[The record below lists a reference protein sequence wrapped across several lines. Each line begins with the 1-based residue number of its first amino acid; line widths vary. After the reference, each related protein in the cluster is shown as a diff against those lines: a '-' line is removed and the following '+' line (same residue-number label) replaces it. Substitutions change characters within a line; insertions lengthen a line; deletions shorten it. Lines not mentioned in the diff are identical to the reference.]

1 MINGQYIVLSF
12 KEWNNW
18 ISQGLLKIHSFRIQ
32 PCQNSKHSFF
42 NLMNTAADITH
53 LDDNEYILAKLSKSY
68 SSSTYQSE
76 HTLAS
81 YINLEAVQQ
90 FYALTERGK
99 FALKHSANNLQVSLA
114 TDLEIEKFWEAYR
127 LDQKKILEHEKALKF
142 TGLIFENK
150 ISEESLFDLINNKTL
165 NEYFNPSKYEISHLQ
180 AQDEK
185 AKKQLFSLESFDN
198 TKAYAGMFT
207 RLLFNLEVNDPVL
220 IEKYKEISNLCS
232 SREYY
237 SSLKEQQTK
246 DELTSKFLSKQ
257 ILREKILT
265 EYMLLESQIKHLPLL
280 ALSLYF
286 HYEMLIKNNY
296 PLNLSALKEDILSL
310 NFFYIESECK
320 EYNDLPYLVAF
331 SIGKLLPSEF
341 INTLYYYKTNKT
353 NKTKAYPCF
362 KTTHQSDLE
371 QALPSIADEEFLET
385 TLNELNEE
393 ISKTWTEVKRSI
405 QISQISD
412 VTPTVKKE
420 DINTSNITQLTGST
434 TITHPSEKH
443 LDTNPQTMPIS
454 ETTDL
459 SAHSEVQSSPLVT
472 PPVVTATQSQ
482 PVDQQPPMPI
492 QQPEHP
498 KPQASSRPNL
508 QEQIS
513 LIVEHQINEE
523 SLPVSAA
530 DETMAMPQNSLIEH
544 LIRLFNDPEIQDL
557 KSLIEMLKKD
567 SNFLGITTQ
576 GKLRERLVTEG
587 ILNPQDAPK
596 NGDKLFN
603 YMKREIAK
611 KS

>member
-296 PLNLSALKEDILSL
+296 PLNLSALKADLYRL
-310 NFFYIESECK
+310 DFFYTQSKCQ
-320 EYNDLPYLVAF
+320 EYKDLPYLVAF

-341 INTLYYYKTNKT
+341 INTLYYYK
-353 NKTKAYPCF
+353 KTKAYPCF
-362 KTTHQSDLE
+362 KPTHQTDLE
-371 QALPSIADEEFLET
+371 QALPSIADEEFLEEM
-385 TLNELNEE
+385 TLNQLNER
-393 ISKTWTEVKRSI
+393 ISKTWTEVQRSF
-405 QISQISD
+405 QMSQISD
-412 VTPTVKKE
+412 VTPSEKTE
-420 DINTSNITQLTGST
+420 DVNASNITQHTGSAN
-434 TITHPSEKH
+434 ITHPSEKH

-454 ETTDL
+454 ESTDL
-459 SAHSEVQSSPLVT
+459 SAHSEVQSNPLVT
-472 PPVVTATQSQ
+472 PPVVIATQSQ
-482 PVDQQPPMPI
+482 PVDQQPPMPVH
-492 QQPEHP
+492 QPEHS

-530 DETMAMPQNSLIEH
+530 DETMAMPQNPLIEH

-557 KSLIEMLKKD
+557 KSLIGMLKKD
-567 SNFLGITTQ
+567 SKFNDITTQ

>member
-142 TGLIFENK
+142 TRLIFEKK
-150 ISEESLFDLINNKTL
+150 ISKESLFDLINNKTL

-341 INTLYYYKTNKT
+341 INTLYYYKT
-353 NKTKAYPCF
+353 KAYPCF

-371 QALPSIADEEFLET
+371 QALPSIPDEDFLEM
-385 TLNELNEE
+385 TLNQLNEE
-393 ISKTWTEVKRSI
+393 ISKTWTEVQRSI

-412 VTPTVKKE
+412 VTPTVKTE
-420 DINTSNITQLTGST
+420 DVNASNITQHTGST
-434 TITHPSEKH
+434 NITHPSEND
-443 LDTNPQTMPIS
+443 LDTQPQITQVPEINDLNPPSEAQSNQLITSPI
-454 ETTDL
+454 
-459 SAHSEVQSSPLVT
+459 
-472 PPVVTATQSQ
+472 VTATQAPS
-482 PVDQQPPMPI
+482 VDQQLPMPV
-492 QQPEHP
+492 QQPE
-498 KPQASSRPNL
+498 QF
-508 QEQIS
+508 S
-513 LIVEHQINEE
+513 LSIEHQVNEE

-530 DETMAMPQNSLIEH
+530 DEKMAMPQSLLIER
-544 LIRLFNDPEIQDL
+544 LKQLFNDPQIQDL
-557 KSLIEMLKKD
+557 NSLLDNLKADDKFT
-567 SNFLGITTQ
+567 NITNKT
-576 GKLRERLVTEG
+576 KLRKQLIDKG
-587 ILNPQDAPK
+587 ILDKETTPK
-596 NGDKLFN
+596 VRDTENLFN

>member
-18 ISQGLLKIHSFRIQ
+18 IAQGLLKIHSSRIQ
-32 PCQNSKHSFF
+32 PYLNTQQSFF

-53 LDDNEYILAKLSKSY
+53 LDDNEYILAELSKSY

-76 HTLAS
+76 NTLAS
-81 YINLEAVQQ
+81 YIGLEAVQQ

-99 FALKHSANNLQVSLA
+99 IALNYSANNLQVSLA
-114 TDLEIEKFWEAYR
+114 TDPLIAQFWGAYR
-127 LDQKKILEHEKALKF
+127 LDQKTTLEHEKAIKF
-142 TGLIFENK
+142 TALIFENQ
-150 ISEESLFDLINNKTL
+150 ISKERLMSIINNETL
-165 NEYFNPSKYEISHLQ
+165 NQYFNPTKYSPARLH
-180 AQDEK
+180 AQVHDEQTQK
-185 AKKQLFSLESFDN
+185 NLFSLESYEK

-207 RLLFNLEVNDPVL
+207 RFLFNIEINDQQL
-220 IEKYKEISNLCS
+220 TEKYKQISKRCG

-237 SSLKEQQTK
+237 SNDLRVKQTK
-246 DELTSKFLSKQ
+246 DELTLDFLS
-257 ILREKILT
+257 EKILQEKTLT
-265 EYMLLESQIKHLPLL
+265 EYILLESNIKHLPLL

-286 HYEMLIKNNY
+286 HYEMLIKHEY
-296 PLNLSALKEDILSL
+296 SLNLSALKADLYRL
-310 NFFYIESECK
+310 DFFYTRSECK
-320 EYNDLPYLVAF
+320 EYKDLPYLVAF

-341 INTLYYYKTNKT
+341 INTLYYYKT
-353 NKTKAYPCF
+353 KAYPCF
-362 KTTHQSDLE
+362 KATHQTDLE
-371 QALPSIADEEFLET
+371 QALPSIADEEFLEM
-385 TLNELNEE
+385 TLNQLNER
-393 ISKTWTEVKRSI
+393 ISKTWTEVQRSF
-405 QISQISD
+405 QMSQISD
-412 VTPTVKKE
+412 VTPTEKTE
-420 DINTSNITQLTGST
+420 DVNASNITQHTGSAN
-434 TITHPSEKH
+434 ITHPSEKH

-567 SNFLGITTQ
+567 SKFNDITTQ

>member
-18 ISQGLLKIHSFRIQ
+18 IAQGLLKIHSSRIQ
-32 PCQNSKHSFF
+32 PYLNTQQSFF

-53 LDDNEYILAKLSKSY
+53 LDDNEYILAELSKSY

-76 HTLAS
+76 NTLAS
-81 YINLEAVQQ
+81 YIGLEAVQQ

-99 FALKHSANNLQVSLA
+99 IALNYSANNLQVSLA
-114 TDLEIEKFWEAYR
+114 TDPLIAQFWGAYR
-127 LDQKKILEHEKALKF
+127 LDQKTTLEHEKAIKF
-142 TGLIFENK
+142 TALIFENQ
-150 ISEESLFDLINNKTL
+150 ISKERLMSIINNETL
-165 NEYFNPSKYEISHLQ
+165 NQYFNPTKYSPARLH
-180 AQDEK
+180 AQVHDEQTQK
-185 AKKQLFSLESFDN
+185 NLFSLESYEK

-207 RLLFNLEVNDPVL
+207 RFLFNIEINDQQL
-220 IEKYKEISNLCS
+220 TEKYKQISKRCG

-237 SSLKEQQTK
+237 SNELRVKQTK
-246 DELTSKFLSKQ
+246 DELTLDFLS
-257 ILREKILT
+257 EKILQEKTLT
-265 EYMLLESQIKHLPLL
+265 EYILLESNIKHLPLL

-286 HYEMLIKNNY
+286 HYEMLIKHEY
-296 PLNLSALKEDILSL
+296 SLNLSALKADLYRL
-310 NFFYIESECK
+310 DFFYTRSECK
-320 EYNDLPYLVAF
+320 EYKDLPYLVAF

-341 INTLYYYKTNKT
+341 INTLYYYKT
-353 NKTKAYPCF
+353 KAYPCF
-362 KTTHQSDLE
+362 KATHQTDLE
-371 QALPSIADEEFLET
+371 QALPSIADEEFLEM
-385 TLNELNEE
+385 TLNQLNER
-393 ISKTWTEVKRSI
+393 ISKTWTEVQRSF
-405 QISQISD
+405 QMSQISD
-412 VTPTVKKE
+412 VTPTEKTE
-420 DINTSNITQLTGST
+420 DVNASNITQHTGSAN
-434 TITHPSEKH
+434 ITHPSEKH

-567 SNFLGITTQ
+567 SKFNDITTQ

>member
-1 MINGQYIVLSF
+1 
-12 KEWNNW
+12 
-18 ISQGLLKIHSFRIQ
+18 
-32 PCQNSKHSFF
+32 
-42 NLMNTAADITH
+42 
-53 LDDNEYILAKLSKSY
+53 
-68 SSSTYQSE
+68 
-76 HTLAS
+76 
-81 YINLEAVQQ
+81 
-90 FYALTERGK
+90 
-99 FALKHSANNLQVSLA
+99 
-114 TDLEIEKFWEAYR
+114 
-127 LDQKKILEHEKALKF
+127 
-142 TGLIFENK
+142 
-150 ISEESLFDLINNKTL
+150 
-165 NEYFNPSKYEISHLQ
+165 
-180 AQDEK
+180 
-185 AKKQLFSLESFDN
+185 
-198 TKAYAGMFT
+198 MFT
-207 RLLFNLEVNDPVL
+207 RLLFNLEVNNPVL

-286 HYEMLIKNNY
+286 HYEMLIKHEY
-296 PLNLSALKEDILSL
+296 SLNLSALKTDLFRL
-310 NFFYIESECK
+310 DFFYTQSKCQ
-320 EYNDLPYLVAF
+320 EYKDLPYLVAF

-341 INTLYYYKTNKT
+341 INTLYYYK
-353 NKTKAYPCF
+353 KTKAYPCF
-362 KTTHQSDLE
+362 KATHQSDLE
-371 QALPSIADEEFLET
+371 QALPSIADEDSLEM

-393 ISKTWTEVKRSI
+393 ISKTWTEVQRSF
-405 QISQISD
+405 QMSQISD
-412 VTPTVKKE
+412 VTPSEKTE
-420 DINTSNITQLTGST
+420 DVNASNITQHTGSAN
-434 TITHPSEKH
+434 ITHPSEKH
-443 LDTNPQTMPIS
+443 LDSNPQTMPIS
-454 ETTDL
+454 ESTDL
-459 SAHSEVQSSPLVT
+459 SAHSEVQSNPLVT
-472 PPVVTATQSQ
+472 PPVVIATQSQ
-482 PVDQQPPMPI
+482 PVDQQPPMPVH
-492 QQPEHP
+492 QPEHS

-530 DETMAMPQNSLIEH
+530 DETMAMPQNPLIEH

-567 SNFLGITTQ
+567 SKFNDITTQ

>member
-18 ISQGLLKIHSFRIQ
+18 IAQGLLKIHSSRIQ
-32 PCQNSKHSFF
+32 PYLNTQQSFF

-81 YINLEAVQQ
+81 YISLEAVQQ

-114 TDLEIEKFWEAYR
+114 IDLEIEKFWEAYR

-142 TGLIFENK
+142 TRLIWDNK
-150 ISEESLFDLINNKTL
+150 IPEESLLDLINNKTL

-185 AKKQLFSLESFDN
+185 AKKQLLSLESFDN

-246 DELTSKFLSKQ
+246 DELTSKFLSNK

-265 EYMLLESQIKHLPLL
+265 EYILLEAQIKNLPLL
-280 ALSLYF
+280 ALSVYF
-286 HYEMLIKNNY
+286 HYEMLIKHNY
-296 PLNLSALKEDILSL
+296 SIDLSTLKKDIYDL
-310 NFFYIESECK
+310 NFFYGQSKYSEYS
-320 EYNDLPYLVAF
+320 EYKKLPYLVIYT
-331 SIGKLLPSEF
+331 IGKLLPDEF
-341 INTLYYYKTNKT
+341 INTLYYFKSQV
-353 NKTKAYPCF
+353 YPCF
-362 KTTHQSDLE
+362 HPTNQFDLE
-371 QALPSIADEEFLET
+371 RALPDITDEEQYET
-385 TLNELNEE
+385 ILNQLNEE
-393 ISKTWTEVKRSI
+393 ISKSWIGFNTVFNLRSTEI
-405 QISQISD
+405 
-412 VTPTVKKE
+412 TPSK
-420 DINTSNITQLTGST
+420 NIEETKASHLTQATGST
-434 TITHPSEKH
+434 NITHPSEKD
-443 LDTNPQTMPIS
+443 LDTQPQIAQVL
-454 ETTDL
+454 EITDL
-459 SAHSEVQSSPLVT
+459 NTHSEAQSNQLITSPI
-472 PPVVTATQSQ
+472 VTAAQS
-482 PVDQQPPMPI
+482 PSVDQQPPMSA
-492 QQPEHP
+492 QQPE
-498 KPQASSRPNL
+498 
-508 QEQIS
+508 QIN
-513 LIVEHQINEE
+513 LIVEHQVNEE

-530 DETMAMPQNSLIEH
+530 DETMAMPQNPLIEH

-557 KSLIEMLKKD
+557 KSLIGMLKKYSKFND
-567 SNFLGITTQ
+567 ITTQ

>member
-18 ISQGLLKIHSFRIQ
+18 IAQGLLKIHSSRIQ
-32 PCQNSKHSFF
+32 PYLNTQQSFF

-81 YINLEAVQQ
+81 YISLKAVQQ

-114 TDLEIEKFWEAYR
+114 IDLEIEKFWEAYR

-142 TGLIFENK
+142 TRLIFENK
-150 ISEESLFDLINNKTL
+150 ISEEFLLDLINNNTL
-165 NEYFNPSKYEISHLQ
+165 NDYFNPSKYEISHLQ

-246 DELTSKFLSKQ
+246 DELTSKFLSNK

-265 EYMLLESQIKHLPLL
+265 EYILLEAKIKHLPLL
-280 ALSLYF
+280 ALSVYF
-286 HYEMLIKNNY
+286 HYEMLIKHSY
-296 PLNLSALKEDILSL
+296 SIDLSALKKDIYDL
-310 NFFYIESECK
+310 NFFYGQSEYK
-320 EYNDLPYLVAF
+320 NLPYLVIYT
-331 SIGKLLPSEF
+331 IGKLLPDEF
-341 INTLYYYKTNKT
+341 INTLYYFKQE
-353 NKTKAYPCF
+353 YPCF
-362 KTTHQSDLE
+362 HPTNQFDLE
-371 QALPSIADEEFLET
+371 RALPDITDEEQYQT
-385 TLNELNEE
+385 ILNQLNEE
-393 ISKTWTEVKRSI
+393 ISKSWIGFNTVFNLRSNEI
-405 QISQISD
+405 
-412 VTPTVKKE
+412 TPSK
-420 DINTSNITQLTGST
+420 NIEETKASHLTQATGST
-434 TITHPSEKH
+434 NITHPSEKD
-443 LDTNPQTMPIS
+443 LDAQPQIAQVPEI
-454 ETTDL
+454 TDL
-459 SAHSEVQSSPLVT
+459 NTHFEAQSNQLITSPI
-472 PPVVTATQSQ
+472 VTATQASS
-482 PVDQQPPMPI
+482 VDQQPPMSI
-492 QQPEHP
+492 QQP
-498 KPQASSRPNL
+498 
-508 QEQIS
+508 EQIS
-513 LIVEHQINEE
+513 LIVEHLVNKE
-523 SLPVSAA
+523 SLPVSTA
-530 DETMAMPQNSLIEH
+530 DETMAMPLHPLIER
-544 LIRLFNDPEIQDL
+544 LIQLFNDRKIQDF
-557 KSLIEMLKKD
+557 KSLIHNLKADDKFTD
-567 SNFLGITTQ
+567 ITSQT
-576 GKLRERLVTEG
+576 KLRDRLISEG
-587 ILNPQDAPK
+587 ILKAENTPK
-596 NGDKLFN
+596 VRDTENLFN

>member
-142 TGLIFENK
+142 TRLIFEKK
-150 ISEESLFDLINNKTL
+150 ISKESLFDLINNKTL

-341 INTLYYYKTNKT
+341 INTLYYYKT
-353 NKTKAYPCF
+353 KAYPCF

-371 QALPSIADEEFLET
+371 QALPSIPDEDFLEM
-385 TLNELNEE
+385 TLNQLNEE
-393 ISKTWTEVKRSI
+393 ISKTWTEVQRSI

-412 VTPTVKKE
+412 VTPTVKTE
-420 DINTSNITQLTGST
+420 DVNASNITQHTGST
-434 TITHPSEKH
+434 NITHPSEND
-443 LDTNPQTMPIS
+443 LDTQPQITQVPEINDLNPPSEAQSNQLITSPI
-454 ETTDL
+454 
-459 SAHSEVQSSPLVT
+459 
-472 PPVVTATQSQ
+472 VTATQAPS
-482 PVDQQPPMPI
+482 VDQQLPMPV
-492 QQPEHP
+492 QQPE
-498 KPQASSRPNL
+498 QF
-508 QEQIS
+508 S
-513 LIVEHQINEE
+513 LSIEHQVNEE

-530 DETMAMPQNSLIEH
+530 DEKMAMPQSLLIER
-544 LIRLFNDPEIQDL
+544 LKQLFNDPQIQDL
-557 KSLIEMLKKD
+557 NSLLDNLKADDKFT
-567 SNFLGITTQ
+567 NITSKT
-576 GKLRERLVTEG
+576 KLRKQLIDKG
-587 ILNPQDAPK
+587 ILDKETTPK
-596 NGDKLFN
+596 VRDTENLFN

>member
-150 ISEESLFDLINNKTL
+150 ISKESLFDLINNKTL

-341 INTLYYYKTNKT
+341 INTLYYYKT
-353 NKTKAYPCF
+353 KAYPCF

-393 ISKTWTEVKRSI
+393 ISKTWTEVQRSI

-420 DINTSNITQLTGST
+420 DINASNITQLTVST
-434 TITHPSEKH
+434 AITHPSEKDLH
-443 LDTNPQTMPIS
+443 TQPQITQVPEIN
-454 ETTDL
+454 DL
-459 SAHSEVQSSPLVT
+459 N
-472 PPVVTATQSQ
+472 
-482 PVDQQPPMPI
+482 PPMSV

-498 KPQASSRPNL
+498 KPQSSSTNI

-513 LIVEHQINEE
+513 LIAEHQVNEE
-523 SLPVSAA
+523 SLTVSSA
-530 DETMAMPQNSLIEH
+530 DETVAMPQHPLIER
-544 LIRLFNDPEIQDL
+544 LIQLFNDPKIQDF
-557 KSLIEMLKKD
+557 KSLIHNLKAD
-567 SNFLGITTQ
+567 YTFTDITNQT
-576 GKLRERLVTEG
+576 KLRDRLISEG
-587 ILNPQDAPK
+587 ILNADNTPK
-596 NGDKLFN
+596 ARDTENLFN
-603 YMKREIAK
+603 YMKIEIDK
-611 KS
+611 KI

>member
-142 TGLIFENK
+142 TRLIFEKK
-150 ISEESLFDLINNKTL
+150 ISKESLFDLINNKTL

-341 INTLYYYKTNKT
+341 INTLYYYKTET
-353 NKTKAYPCF
+353 YPCF

-393 ISKTWTEVKRSI
+393 ISKTWTEVQRSI

-420 DINTSNITQLTGST
+420 DINASNITQLTGST
-434 TITHPSEKH
+434 TITHPSEKDPH
-443 LDTNPQTMPIS
+443 TQPQITQVPEINDLNPHFEAQSNQSITSPI
-454 ETTDL
+454 
-459 SAHSEVQSSPLVT
+459 
-472 PPVVTATQSQ
+472 VTATQSP
-482 PVDQQPPMPI
+482 PVD

-567 SNFLGITTQ
+567 SKFNDITTQ

-603 YMKREIAK
+603 YMKREIDK
-611 KS
+611 KI

>member
-296 PLNLSALKEDILSL
+296 PLNLSALKADLYRL
-310 NFFYIESECK
+310 GFFYTQSKCQ
-320 EYNDLPYLVAF
+320 EYKDLPYLVAF

-341 INTLYYYKTNKT
+341 INTLYYYK
-353 NKTKAYPCF
+353 KTKAYPCF
-362 KTTHQSDLE
+362 KPTHQTDLE
-371 QALPSIADEEFLET
+371 QALPSIADEEFLEEM
-385 TLNELNEE
+385 TLNQLNER
-393 ISKTWTEVKRSI
+393 ISKTWTEVQRSF
-405 QISQISD
+405 QMSQISD
-412 VTPTVKKE
+412 VTPSEKTE
-420 DINTSNITQLTGST
+420 DVNASNITQHTGSAN
-434 TITHPSEKH
+434 ITHPSEKH

-454 ETTDL
+454 ESTDL
-459 SAHSEVQSSPLVT
+459 SAHSEVQSNPLVT
-472 PPVVTATQSQ
+472 PPVVIATQSQ
-482 PVDQQPPMPI
+482 PVDQQPPMPVH
-492 QQPEHP
+492 QPEHS

-530 DETMAMPQNSLIEH
+530 DETMAMPQNPLIEY

-557 KSLIEMLKKD
+557 KSLIGMFKKD
-567 SNFLGITTQ
+567 SKFNDITTQ

>member
-341 INTLYYYKTNKT
+341 INTLYYYKT
-353 NKTKAYPCF
+353 KAYPCF

-371 QALPSIADEEFLET
+371 QALPSIPDEDFLEM
-385 TLNELNEE
+385 TLNQLNEE
-393 ISKTWTEVKRSI
+393 ISKTWTEVQRSI

-412 VTPTVKKE
+412 VTPTVKTE
-420 DINTSNITQLTGST
+420 DVNASNITQHTGST
-434 TITHPSEKH
+434 NITHPSEND
-443 LDTNPQTMPIS
+443 LDTQPQITQVPEINDLNPPSEAQSNQLITSPI
-454 ETTDL
+454 
-459 SAHSEVQSSPLVT
+459 
-472 PPVVTATQSQ
+472 VTATQAPS
-482 PVDQQPPMPI
+482 VDQQLPMPV
-492 QQPEHP
+492 QQPE
-498 KPQASSRPNL
+498 QF
-508 QEQIS
+508 S
-513 LIVEHQINEE
+513 LSIEHQVNEE

-530 DETMAMPQNSLIEH
+530 DEKMAMPQSLLIER
-544 LIRLFNDPEIQDL
+544 LKQLFNDPQIQDL
-557 KSLIEMLKKD
+557 NSLLDNLKADDKFT
-567 SNFLGITTQ
+567 NITNKT
-576 GKLRERLVTEG
+576 KLRKQLIDKG
-587 ILNPQDAPK
+587 ILDKETTPK
-596 NGDKLFN
+596 VRDTENLFN

>member
-18 ISQGLLKIHSFRIQ
+18 IAQGLLKIHSSRIQ
-32 PCQNSKHSFF
+32 PYLNTQQSFF

-53 LDDNEYILAKLSKSY
+53 LDDNEYILAELSKSY

-76 HTLAS
+76 NTLAS
-81 YINLEAVQQ
+81 YIGLEAVQQ

-99 FALKHSANNLQVSLA
+99 IALNYSANNLQVSLA
-114 TDLEIEKFWEAYR
+114 TDPLIAQFWGAYR
-127 LDQKKILEHEKALKF
+127 LDQKTTLEHEKAIKF
-142 TGLIFENK
+142 TALIFENQ
-150 ISEESLFDLINNKTL
+150 ISKERLMSIINNETL
-165 NEYFNPSKYEISHLQ
+165 NQYFNPTKYSPARLH
-180 AQDEK
+180 AQVHDEQTQK
-185 AKKQLFSLESFDN
+185 NLFSLESYEK

-207 RLLFNLEVNDPVL
+207 RFLFNIEINDQQL
-220 IEKYKEISNLCS
+220 TEKYKQISKRCG

-237 SSLKEQQTK
+237 SNDLRVKQTK
-246 DELTSKFLSKQ
+246 DELTLDFLS
-257 ILREKILT
+257 EKILQEKTLT
-265 EYMLLESQIKHLPLL
+265 EYILLESNIKHLPLL

-286 HYEMLIKNNY
+286 HYEMLIKHEY
-296 PLNLSALKEDILSL
+296 SLNLSALKADLYRL
-310 NFFYIESECK
+310 DFFYTRSECK
-320 EYNDLPYLVAF
+320 EYKDLPYLVAF

-341 INTLYYYKTNKT
+341 INTLYYYKT
-353 NKTKAYPCF
+353 KAYPCF
-362 KTTHQSDLE
+362 KPTHQTDLE
-371 QALPSIADEEFLET
+371 QALPSIADEEFLVEM
-385 TLNELNEE
+385 TLNQLNER
-393 ISKTWTEVKRSI
+393 ISKTWTEVQRSF
-405 QISQISD
+405 QMSQISD
-412 VTPTVKKE
+412 VTPTEKTE
-420 DINTSNITQLTGST
+420 DVNASNITQHTGSAN
-434 TITHPSEKH
+434 ITHPSEKH

-567 SNFLGITTQ
+567 SKFNDITTQ

>member
-18 ISQGLLKIHSFRIQ
+18 IAQGLLKIHSSRIQ
-32 PCQNSKHSFF
+32 PYLNTQQSFF

-81 YINLEAVQQ
+81 YISLEAVQQ

-114 TDLEIEKFWEAYR
+114 IDLEIEKFWEAYR

-142 TGLIFENK
+142 TRLIWDNK
-150 ISEESLFDLINNKTL
+150 IPEESLLDLINNKTL

-246 DELTSKFLSKQ
+246 DELTSKFLSNK

-265 EYMLLESQIKHLPLL
+265 EYILLEAQIKHLPLL
-280 ALSLYF
+280 ALSVYF
-286 HYEMLIKNNY
+286 HYEMLIKHNY
-296 PLNLSALKEDILSL
+296 SIDLSTLKKDIYDL
-310 NFFYIESECK
+310 NFFYGQSEYS
-320 EYNDLPYLVAF
+320 EYKKLPYLVIYT
-331 SIGKLLPSEF
+331 IGKLLPDEF
-341 INTLYYYKTNKT
+341 INTLYYFKSQV
-353 NKTKAYPCF
+353 YPCF
-362 KTTHQSDLE
+362 HPTNQFDLE
-371 QALPSIADEEFLET
+371 RALPDITDEEQYET
-385 TLNELNEE
+385 ILNQLNEE
-393 ISKTWTEVKRSI
+393 ISKSWIGFNTVFNLRSTEI
-405 QISQISD
+405 
-412 VTPTVKKE
+412 TPSK
-420 DINTSNITQLTGST
+420 NIEETKASHLTQATGST
-434 TITHPSEKH
+434 NITHPSEKD
-443 LDTNPQTMPIS
+443 LDTQPQIAQVL
-454 ETTDL
+454 EITDL
-459 SAHSEVQSSPLVT
+459 NTHSEAQSNQLITSPI
-472 PPVVTATQSQ
+472 VTAAQS
-482 PVDQQPPMPI
+482 PSVDQQPPMSA
-492 QQPEHP
+492 QQPE
-498 KPQASSRPNL
+498 
-508 QEQIS
+508 QIN
-513 LIVEHQINEE
+513 LIVEHQVNEE

-530 DETMAMPQNSLIEH
+530 DETMAMPQNPLIEH

-557 KSLIEMLKKD
+557 KSLIGMLKKYSKFND
-567 SNFLGITTQ
+567 ITTQ

>member
-1 MINGQYIVLSF
+1 
-12 KEWNNW
+12 
-18 ISQGLLKIHSFRIQ
+18 
-32 PCQNSKHSFF
+32 
-42 NLMNTAADITH
+42 MNTAADITH

-150 ISEESLFDLINNKTL
+150 ISKESLFDLINNKTL
-165 NEYFNPSKYEISHLQ
+165 NKYFNPSKYEISHLQ

-265 EYMLLESQIKHLPLL
+265 EYMLLESQVKHLPLL

-331 SIGKLLPSEF
+331 SIGKLLPTEF
-341 INTLYYYKTNKT
+341 INTLYYY
-353 NKTKAYPCF
+353 KTKAYPCF

-371 QALPSIADEEFLET
+371 QALPSITDEDFLET

-393 ISKTWTEVKRSI
+393 ISKTWTEVQRSI

-434 TITHPSEKH
+434 AITHPSEKDLH
-443 LDTNPQTMPIS
+443 T
-454 ETTDL
+454 ETQITRVPEINDL
-459 SAHSEVQSSPLVT
+459 NSHSEAQSNQSITSPI
-472 PPVVTATQSQ
+472 VTATQSP
-482 PVDQQPPMPI
+482 PVEQQPPMSV

-498 KPQASSRPNL
+498 KHQSSSINI
-508 QEQIS
+508 QDQIS
-513 LIVEHQINEE
+513 LNVEHQLNEE

-530 DETMAMPQNSLIEH
+530 DETMAMPQHPLIER
-544 LIRLFNDPEIQDL
+544 LIQLFNDPQIQDH
-557 KSLIEMLKKD
+557 KSLIENLKKD
-567 SNFLGITTQ
+567 YKFVDLTTQ
-576 GKLRERLVTEG
+576 SKLRERLVTEG
-587 ILNPQDAPK
+587 ILNAEEAPK
-596 NGDKLFN
+596 NGVKLFN
-603 YMKREIAK
+603 YMKIEITK

>member
-18 ISQGLLKIHSFRIQ
+18 IAQGLLKIHSSRIQ
-32 PCQNSKHSFF
+32 PYLNTQQSFF

-68 SSSTYQSE
+68 SSSAYQSE

-81 YINLEAVQQ
+81 YISLEAVQQ

-114 TDLEIEKFWEAYR
+114 IDLEIEKFWEAYR

-142 TGLIFENK
+142 TRLIFENK
-150 ISEESLFDLINNKTL
+150 ISEEFLLDLINNNTL
-165 NEYFNPSKYEISHLQ
+165 NDYFNPSKYEISHLQ

-207 RLLFNLEVNDPVL
+207 RLLFNLEVNNPVL

-246 DELTSKFLSKQ
+246 DELTSKFLSNK

-265 EYMLLESQIKHLPLL
+265 EYILLEAKIKHLPLL
-280 ALSLYF
+280 ALSVYF
-286 HYEMLIKNNY
+286 HYEMLIKHSY
-296 PLNLSALKEDILSL
+296 SIDLSALKKDIYDL
-310 NFFYIESECK
+310 NFFYGQSEYS
-320 EYNDLPYLVAF
+320 EYSEYKNLPYLVIYT
-331 SIGKLLPSEF
+331 IGKLLPDEF
-341 INTLYYYKTNKT
+341 INALYYFKSQV
-353 NKTKAYPCF
+353 YPCF
-362 KTTHQSDLE
+362 HPTNQFDLE
-371 QALPSIADEEFLET
+371 RALPDITDEEQYET
-385 TLNELNEE
+385 ILNQLNEE
-393 ISKTWTEVKRSI
+393 ISKSWIGFNTVFNLRSTEI
-405 QISQISD
+405 
-412 VTPTVKKE
+412 TPSK
-420 DINTSNITQLTGST
+420 NIEETKASHLTQATGSAN
-434 TITHPSEKH
+434 ITHPSEKH

-454 ETTDL
+454 ESTDL
-459 SAHSEVQSSPLVT
+459 SAHSEVQSNLLVT
-472 PPVVTATQSQ
+472 PPVVIATQSQ
-482 PVDQQPPMPI
+482 PVDQQPPMPVH
-492 QQPEHP
+492 QPEHS

-530 DETMAMPQNSLIEH
+530 DETMAMPQNPLIEH
-544 LIRLFNDPEIQDL
+544 LIRLFNDPEIKDL
-557 KSLIEMLKKD
+557 KSLIGMLKKGSKFND
-567 SNFLGITTQ
+567 ITTQ

>member
-18 ISQGLLKIHSFRIQ
+18 ISQGLLKIHSSRIQ
-32 PCQNSKHSFF
+32 PYQNSKHSFF

-53 LDDNEYILAKLSKSY
+53 LDDNEYILVKLSKSY

-81 YINLEAVQQ
+81 YISLEAVQQ

-142 TGLIFENK
+142 TALIFENK
-150 ISEESLFDLINNKTL
+150 ISKEFLPDLINNNTL
-165 NEYFNPSKYEISHLQ
+165 NEYFNPIKYEISHLQ

-296 PLNLSALKEDILSL
+296 PLNLSALKEDILTL
-310 NFFYIESECK
+310 NFFYIESECQ
-320 EYNDLPYLVAF
+320 EYKDLPYLVAF

-341 INTLYYYKTNKT
+341 INTLYYYK
-353 NKTKAYPCF
+353 KTKAYPCF
-362 KTTHQSDLE
+362 KPTHQTDLE

-393 ISKTWTEVKRSI
+393 ISKTWTEVQRSI

-412 VTPTVKKE
+412 VTTTVKKE
-420 DINTSNITQLTGST
+420 DINASNITQHTGSAN
-434 TITHPSEKH
+434 ITHPSEKH

-454 ETTDL
+454 ESTDL
-459 SAHSEVQSSPLVT
+459 SAHSEVQSNPLVT
-472 PPVVTATQSQ
+472 PPVVIATQSQ
-482 PVDQQPPMPI
+482 PVDQQPPMPVH
-492 QQPEHP
+492 QPEHS

-530 DETMAMPQNSLIEH
+530 DETMAMPQNPLIEY

-557 KSLIEMLKKD
+557 KSLIGMLKKD
-567 SNFLGITTQ
+567 SKFNDITTQ

>member
-1 MINGQYIVLSF
+1 MVQGQFIVLSF
-12 KEWNNW
+12 KEWSNW
-18 ISQGLLKIHSFRIQ
+18 VAQSALRFHSARIQ
-32 PCQNSKHSFF
+32 PYLNTQQSFF
-42 NLMNTAADITH
+42 NLMNSAPDITH
-53 LDDNEYILAKLSKSY
+53 LDDNEYILAALSKSY
-68 SSSTYQSE
+68 SASVYQSE
-76 HTLAS
+76 YTLAN
-81 YINLEAVQQ
+81 YIGLEAVQQ

-99 FALKHSANNLQVSLA
+99 IALKHSANNLQVSLA
-114 TDLEIEKFWEAYR
+114 TDPQIAKFWEAYR
-127 LDQKKILEHEKALKF
+127 LDQKKTLEHENAIKF
-142 TGLIFENK
+142 TELIFEKKFLKERLMDIVND
-150 ISEESLFDLINNKTL
+150 ETL
-165 NEYFNPSKYEISHLQ
+165 NQYFNPTKYSPARLQ
-180 AQDEK
+180 AQIHDEK
-185 AKKQLFSLESFDN
+185 TQKNLFSLESYEK

-207 RLLFNLEVNDPVL
+207 RFLFNIEINDQQL
-220 IEKYKEISNLCS
+220 TEKYKQISKRCG

-237 SSLKEQQTK
+237 SNDLRVKQTK
-246 DELTSKFLSKQ
+246 DELTLDFLS
-257 ILREKILT
+257 EKILQEKTLT
-265 EYMLLESQIKHLPLL
+265 EYILLESNIKHLPLL

-286 HYEMLIKNNY
+286 HYEMLIKHEY
-296 PLNLSALKEDILSL
+296 SLNLSALKADLYRL
-310 NFFYIESECK
+310 DFFYTRSECK
-320 EYNDLPYLVAF
+320 EYKDLPYLVAF

-341 INTLYYYKTNKT
+341 INTLYYYK
-353 NKTKAYPCF
+353 KTKAYPCF
-362 KTTHQSDLE
+362 KPTHQTDLE
-371 QALPSIADEEFLET
+371 QALPSIADEEFLEM
-385 TLNELNEE
+385 TLNQLNER
-393 ISKTWTEVKRSI
+393 ISKTWTEVQRSF
-405 QISQISD
+405 QMSQISD
-412 VTPTVKKE
+412 VTPTEKTE
-420 DINTSNITQLTGST
+420 DVNASNITQHTGSAN
-434 TITHPSEKH
+434 ITHPSEKH

-459 SAHSEVQSSPLVT
+459 SAHSEVQSNPLVT
-472 PPVVTATQSQ
+472 PPVVIATQSQ
-482 PVDQQPPMPI
+482 PVDQQPPMPVH
-492 QQPEHP
+492 QPEHS

-567 SNFLGITTQ
+567 SKFNDITTQ

>member
-18 ISQGLLKIHSFRIQ
+18 IAQGLLKIHSSRIQ
-32 PCQNSKHSFF
+32 PYLNTQQSFF
-42 NLMNTAADITH
+42 HLMNTAADITH

-81 YINLEAVQQ
+81 YISLEAVQQ

-99 FALKHSANNLQVSLA
+99 LALKHSANNLQVSLA

-142 TGLIFENK
+142 TRLILDNK
-150 ISEESLFDLINNKTL
+150 IPEESLLDLINNKTL
-165 NEYFNPSKYEISHLQ
+165 NEYFNPAKYEITHLKKQDDKFTNRLFSAFSHL
-180 AQDEK
+180 EK
-185 AKKQLFSLESFDN
+185 YEQS
-198 TKAYAGMFT
+198 KAYAGMFT
-207 RLLFNLEVNDPVL
+207 RLLFKLEVNNPVL
-220 IEKYKEISNLCS
+220 IEKYEEISNLCS
-232 SREYY
+232 SKEDYA
-237 SSLKEQQTK
+237 SLKEQQTK
-246 DELTSKFLSKQ
+246 DELTSKFLSNK

-265 EYMLLESQIKHLPLL
+265 EYILLEAKIKHLPLL
-280 ALSLYF
+280 ALSVYF
-286 HYEMLIKNNY
+286 HYEMLIKHNY
-296 PLNLSALKEDILSL
+296 SIDLSALKKDIYDL
-310 NFFYIESECK
+310 NFFYGQSEYS
-320 EYNDLPYLVAF
+320 EYKNLPYLVIYT
-331 SIGKLLPSEF
+331 IGKLLPDEF
-341 INTLYYYKTNKT
+341 INTLYYFKSQV
-353 NKTKAYPCF
+353 YPCF
-362 KTTHQSDLE
+362 HPTNQFDLE
-371 QALPSIADEEFLET
+371 RALPDITDEEQYET
-385 TLNELNEE
+385 ILNQLNEE
-393 ISKTWTEVKRSI
+393 ISKSWIGFNTVFNLRSTEI
-405 QISQISD
+405 
-412 VTPTVKKE
+412 TPSK
-420 DINTSNITQLTGST
+420 NIEETKASHLTQATGSAN
-434 TITHPSEKH
+434 ITHPSEKH

-454 ETTDL
+454 ESTDL
-459 SAHSEVQSSPLVT
+459 SAHSEVQSNPLVT
-472 PPVVTATQSQ
+472 PPVVIATQSQ
-482 PVDQQPPMPI
+482 PVDQQPPMPVH
-492 QQPEHP
+492 QPEHS

-530 DETMAMPQNSLIEH
+530 DETMAMPQNPLIEH

-557 KSLIEMLKKD
+557 KSLIGMLKKGSKFND
-567 SNFLGITTQ
+567 ITTQ